1 MIDILSDITTQIN
14 EFHRGQL
21 KKAWLDIIIDEDG
34 RERHMDPDEKHNKIK
49 ELLNN
54 YWKHIV

>member
-1 MIDILSDITTQIN
+1 MINILSDITTQIN
-14 EFHRGQL
+14 EFHRDQL
-21 KKAWLDIIIDEDG
+21 RKAWLDIIIDEDG
-34 RERHMDPDEKHNKIK
+34 KDPDEKHNKIK